1 METPLIP
8 TSLDHRLREGLA
20 RVGAVMRSDD
30 WLRAREAGMNPAQMA
45 ILEALEGR
53 ENGLS
58 VKEITLILG
67 VSQPSAT
74 DSINALE
81 RKGYVVKQP
90 VPGDRRA
97 VTVCI
102 TDAGRQS
109 RFASDMA
116 VGEADRAIRALS
128 EAEQEDLLI
137 SLIKMIRHM
146 QEAGAIPVQ
155 RMCASCR
162 YFRPFLH
169 ADAARP
175 HHCDFVNASFG
186 QRDLRI
192 ECREHETAP
201 PDSRAA
207 TWETFQGGL
216 STLHAT

>member
-1 METPLIP
+1 METPTVATPLEN
-8 TSLDHRLREGLA
+8 RLREGLA
-20 RVGAVMRSDD
+20 RLGMALRADD
-30 WLRAREAGMNPAQMA
+30 WARAREVGLNPTQMA

-58 VKEITLILG
+58 VKEIAFNLG

-74 DSINALE
+74 DSITALE
-81 RKGYVVKQP
+81 RKGYVMKQP

-102 TDAGRQS
+102 TDAGRQL
-109 RFASDMA
+109 FLAGDTVEGA
-116 VGEADRAIRALS
+116 ADQAIGTLS
-128 EAEQEDLLI
+128 GAEQEDLLI

-146 QEAGAIPVQ
+146 QEAGVIPVQ

-162 YFRPFLH
+162 YFRPFVH
-169 ADAARP
+169 ADSARP
-175 HHCDFVNASFG
+175 HQCDFVNASFG

-192 ECREHETAP
+192 ECREHEIAL

-207 TWETFQGGL
+207 TWEAFEGGL

>member
-1 METPLIP
+1 METPTIATP
-8 TSLDHRLREGLA
+8 LDHRLREGLA
-20 RVGAVMRSDD
+20 RVGMVLRTDD
-30 WLRAREAGMNPAQMA
+30 WARARDVGLNPTQMA

-53 ENGLS
+53 ERGLS
-58 VKEITLILG
+58 VKEIALNLG

-74 DSINALE
+74 DSITALE
-81 RKGYVVKQP
+81 RKGYVIKRT

-97 VTVCI
+97 VTVCT

-109 RFASDMA
+109 LLA
-116 VGEADRAIRALS
+116 GEGIEGAADQAIRALS

-146 QEAGAIPVQ
+146 QEAGVIPVQ

-162 YFRPFLH
+162 YFRPFVH
-169 ADAARP
+169 ADPARP
-175 HHCDFVNASFG
+175 HRCDFVNASFG
-186 QRDLRI
+186 QRDLRV

-207 TWETFQGGL
+207 TWEAFQGGL

>member
-1 METPLIP
+1 METPLIATP
-8 TSLDHRLREGLA
+8 LHNRLREGLA
-20 RVGAVMRSDD
+20 RMGVALRSDD
-30 WLRAREAGMNPAQMA
+30 WLRARDAGLNPTQMT

-58 VKEITLILG
+58 VTEIALNLG

-109 RFASDMA
+109 FLTGDA
-116 VGEADRAIRALS
+116 VEGAADQAIRALS
-128 EAEQEDLLI
+128 EAEQADLLI

-146 QEAGAIPVQ
+146 QEAGVFPVQ

-162 YFRPFLH
+162 YFRPFVH
-169 ADAARP
+169 ADKTRP
-175 HHCDFVNASFG
+175 HQCDFVNASFG

-201 PDSRAA
+201 PLSRAA
-207 TWETFQGGL
+207 TWEAFQGGL

>member
-1 METPLIP
+1 METPTLATP
-8 TSLDHRLREGLA
+8 LHNRLREGLA
-20 RVGAVMRSDD
+20 RMGVALRSDD
-30 WLRAREAGMNPAQMA
+30 WMRARDAGLNPTQMA

-53 ENGLS
+53 ENGLG
-58 VKEITLILG
+58 VKEIALNLG

-74 DSINALE
+74 DSIMALE
-81 RKGYVVKQP
+81 RKGYVMKRP

-109 RFASDMA
+109 FLAGDA
-116 VGEADRAIRALS
+116 VEGSADRAIRVLS

-146 QEAGAIPVQ
+146 QEAGVIPVQ

-162 YFRPFLH
+162 YFRPFVH
-169 ADAARP
+169 ADKARP
-175 HHCDFVNASFG
+175 HQCDFVNASFG

-192 ECREHETAP
+192 ECREHEIAP

-207 TWETFQGGL
+207 TWEAFQGGL

>member
-1 METPLIP
+1 METPTIATPLNN
-8 TSLDHRLREGLA
+8 RLREGFA
-20 RVGAVMRSDD
+20 RIGMVLRTDD
-30 WLRAREAGMNPAQMA
+30 WMRARDAGLNPAQMA

-58 VKEITLILG
+58 VKEIALHLG

-74 DSINALE
+74 DSITALE
-81 RKGYVVKQP
+81 RKGYVIKRP
-90 VPGDRRA
+90 APGDRRA
-97 VTVCI
+97 LTICI
-102 TDAGRQS
+102 TDDGRQS
-109 RFASDMA
+109 RSAGKSA
-116 VGEADRAIRALS
+116 EGAADQAIRALS

-146 QEAGAIPVQ
+146 QEAGVIPVQ

-162 YFRPFLH
+162 YFRPFVH
-169 ADAARP
+169 ADKARP
-175 HHCDFVNASFG
+175 HQCDFVNASFG

-201 PDSRAA
+201 PASRAA
-207 TWETFQGGL
+207 TWEAFQGGL

>member
-1 METPLIP
+1 MA
-8 TSLDHRLREGLA
+8 LRT
-20 RVGAVMRSDD
+20 DD
-30 WLRAREAGMNPAQMA
+30 WTRSRHIGLNPTQMA

-53 ENGLS
+53 ESGLS
-58 VKEITLILG
+58 VKEIAFNLG

-74 DSINALE
+74 DSITALE
-81 RKGYVVKQP
+81 RKGYVMRQP
-90 VPGDRRA
+90 APGDRRA
-97 VTVCI
+97 VSVCI

-109 RFASDMA
+109 FLATDA
-116 VGEADRAIRALS
+116 VEGAANRAIRALS

-146 QEAGAIPVQ
+146 QEAGIIPVQ

-162 YFRPFLH
+162 YFRPFVH
-169 ADAARP
+169 ADKARP
-175 HHCDFVNASFG
+175 HQCDFVNASFG

-201 PDSRAA
+201 PDCRAA
-207 TWETFQGGL
+207 TWEAFQGGI

>member
-1 METPLIP
+1 MAL
-8 TSLDHRLREGLA
+8 
-20 RVGAVMRSDD
+20 RSDD
-30 WLRAREAGMNPAQMA
+30 WVRARDAGLNPAQMA
-45 ILEALEGR
+45 VLEALEGR

-58 VKEITLILG
+58 VKEIALNLG

-74 DSINALE
+74 DSITALE
-81 RKGYVVKQP
+81 RKGYVIKQP

-102 TDAGRQS
+102 TDDGRQS
-109 RFASDMA
+109 RLAGGA
-116 VGEADRAIRALS
+116 GEGAADQAIRALS
-128 EAEQEDLLI
+128 ETEQEDLLI

-146 QEAGAIPVQ
+146 QEAGVIPVQ

-162 YFRPFLH
+162 YFRPFVH
-169 ADAARP
+169 ADKARP
-175 HHCDFVNASFG
+175 HQCDFVNASFG

-192 ECREHETAP
+192 ECREHETAR

-207 TWETFQGGL
+207 TWEAFQGGL

>member
-1 METPLIP
+1 METP
-8 TSLDHRLREGLA
+8 TVATALDNRVREGLA
-20 RVGAVMRSDD
+20 RIGMALRIDD
-30 WLRAREAGMNPAQMA
+30 WTRSRHIGLNPTQMT

-58 VKEITLILG
+58 VKEIALNLG

-81 RKGYVVKQP
+81 RRGYVAKQP

-102 TDAGRQS
+102 TDAGRRS
-109 RFASDMA
+109 FLAGDA
-116 VGEADRAIRALS
+116 VEGAADQAIRALS

-146 QEAGAIPVQ
+146 QEAGVIPVQ

-162 YFRPFLH
+162 YFRPFVH
-169 ADAARP
+169 ADKARP
-175 HHCDFVNASFG
+175 HQCDFVNASFG

-192 ECREHETAP
+192 ECREHEAAP
-201 PDSRAA
+201 PASRAA
-207 TWETFQGGL
+207 TWDAFQGGL

>member
-1 METPLIP
+1 METPTVATP
-8 TSLDHRLREGLA
+8 LDNRVREGLA
-20 RVGAVMRSDD
+20 RIGMALRIDD
-30 WLRAREAGMNPAQMA
+30 WTRSRHIGLNPTQTT

-58 VKEITLILG
+58 VKEIALNLG

-81 RKGYVVKQP
+81 RRGYVAKQP

-102 TDAGRQS
+102 TE
-109 RFASDMA
+109 A
-116 VGEADRAIRALS
+116 VEGAADQAIRALS

-146 QEAGAIPVQ
+146 QEAGVIPVQ

-162 YFRPFLH
+162 YFRPFVH
-169 ADAARP
+169 ADKARP
-175 HHCDFVNASFG
+175 HQCDFVNASFG
-186 QRDLRI
+186 QRNLRI
-192 ECREHETAP
+192 ECREHEAAP
-201 PDSRAA
+201 PASRAA
-207 TWETFQGGL
+207 TWDAFQGGL

>member
-1 METPLIP
+1 METPTVATP
-8 TSLDHRLREGLA
+8 LDNRLREGLA
-20 RVGAVMRSDD
+20 RIGMALRIDD
-30 WLRAREAGMNPAQMA
+30 WTRARNIGLNPTQKA

-58 VKEITLILG
+58 VKEIAFDLG

-74 DSINALE
+74 DSITALE
-81 RKGYVVKQP
+81 RKGYVMKQP
-90 VPGDRRA
+90 APGDRRA

-109 RFASDMA
+109 FLAGDA
-116 VGEADRAIRALS
+116 VEGAADRAIRVLS

-146 QEAGAIPVQ
+146 QEAGVIPIQ

-162 YFRPFLH
+162 YFRPFVH
-169 ADAARP
+169 ADNDRP
-175 HHCDFVNASFG
+175 HQCDFVNASFG

-201 PDSRAA
+201 PGSRAA
-207 TWETFQGGL
+207 TWDAFQGGL

>member
-1 METPLIP
+1 METPTVATP
-8 TSLDHRLREGLA
+8 LDNRLREGLA
-20 RVGAVMRSDD
+20 RVGMALRIDD
-30 WLRAREAGMNPAQMA
+30 WTRSRNIGLNPTQMA

-58 VKEITLILG
+58 VKAIAFDLG

-74 DSINALE
+74 DSITALE
-81 RKGYVVKQP
+81 RKGYVSKQP

-97 VTVCI
+97 VTVYI

-109 RFASDMA
+109 RLA
-116 VGEADRAIRALS
+116 GEAVEGAADQAIRALS

-146 QEAGAIPVQ
+146 QEAGVIPVQ

-162 YFRPFLH
+162 YFRPFVH
-169 ADAARP
+169 ADKARP
-175 HHCDFVNASFG
+175 HQCDFVNASFG

-207 TWETFQGGL
+207 TWEAFQGGL

>member
-1 METPLIP
+1 MGVAL
-8 TSLDHRLREGLA
+8 
-20 RVGAVMRSDD
+20 RSDD
-30 WLRAREAGMNPAQMA
+30 WLRARDAGLNPTQMM

-58 VKEITLILG
+58 VNEIALNLG

-97 VTVCI
+97 VSVCI

-109 RFASDMA
+109 FLASDA
-116 VGEADRAIRALS
+116 VEGTADQAIRALS

-146 QEAGAIPVQ
+146 QEAGVIPVQ

-162 YFRPFLH
+162 YFRPFVH
-169 ADAARP
+169 ADKGRP

-207 TWETFQGGL
+207 TWEAFQGGL

>member
-1 METPLIP
+1 MESPVVATPLNN
-8 TSLDHRLREGLA
+8 RLREGLA
-20 RVGAVMRSDD
+20 RIGMVLRTDD
-30 WLRAREAGMNPAQMA
+30 WMRARDAGLNPTQMS

-53 ENGLS
+53 VTGLS
-58 VKEITLILG
+58 VKEIALNLG

-74 DSINALE
+74 DSIAALE
-81 RKGYVVKQP
+81 RKGSVVKQP

-102 TDAGRQS
+102 TEAGRQS
-109 RFASDMA
+109 LAA
-116 VGEADRAIRALS
+116 ITAAEGAADQAIRALS

-146 QEAGAIPVQ
+146 QEAGVIPVQ

-162 YFRPFLH
+162 YFRPFVH
-169 ADAARP
+169 ADKARP
-175 HHCDFVNASFG
+175 HQCAFVNASFG

-192 ECREHETAP
+192 ECREHEAAP

-207 TWETFQGGL
+207 TWEAFQGGL